1 MEAHKVFSTP
11 VLQTKPCSFTQEE
24 LNIVQKEKNNLMDN
38 FGKNF
43 STRDTYVFKKLP
55 KMYDFCNATLQHYVK
70 DILKV
75 NPKIDFYITQSWIN
89 YNPKESFHHAHF
101 HPNSLLSG
109 VLAIQNDSNIPLML
123 DRPHAT
129 KIFDNLLAIYDYSE
143 LNEFNSPKMSF
154 SLPTG
159 SLILFPSKIFHDVPK
174 NDTSEDRITLA
185 FNTFIRGDIGG
196 PEDFLG
202 KLHI

>member
-43 STRDTYVFKKLP
+43 STKDTYVFKKLP
-55 KMYDFCNATLQHYVK
+55 KMYDFCNAALQHYVK

-109 VLAIQNDSNIPLML
+109 VLAIQNNSNIPLML
-123 DRPHAT
+123 DRPPAT

>member
-43 STRDTYVFKKLP
+43 STRDTYVLKKLP
-55 KMYDFCNATLQHYVK
+55 NMYAFCNATLQHYVK

-143 LNEFNSPKMSF
+143 LNEFNSPKISF
-154 SLPTG
+154 NLPTG